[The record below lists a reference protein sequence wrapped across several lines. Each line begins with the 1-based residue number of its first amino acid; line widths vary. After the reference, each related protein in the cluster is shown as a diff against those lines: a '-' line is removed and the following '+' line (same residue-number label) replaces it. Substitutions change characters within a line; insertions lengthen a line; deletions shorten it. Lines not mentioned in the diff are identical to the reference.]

1 MPLIRGIFYTE
12 RECSEKN
19 NSVAD
24 AIVAFK
30 RFKVA
35 NGHPVRMDVRML
47 FNQLS
52 PEVKIT
58 TLQMNGLVAQAINL
72 RSIPNGYDLKP
83 LEKLALEMKQQ
94 NLSLN

>member
-1 MPLIRGIFYTE
+1 MPVIRGIFYTE

-19 NSVAD
+19 NTVAD

-30 RFKVA
+30 RFKIA
-35 NGHPVRMDVRML
+35 NGHPVRMDSRML
-47 FNQLS
+47 FNQLKS
-52 PEVKIT
+52 DENIT
-58 TLQMNGLVAQAINL
+58 ALQMNGLVAQAINL